1 MSEVDILI
9 GLGTIVVF
17 GVVAQVIANKLNLP
31 GVLVLL
37 VSGFIAGPATGLL
50 DPDELFGELLF
61 PGISLAVGLLLFDG
75 GLQLRF
81 REIKGFDGVV
91 FKLVTIGVLVTWLV
105 GSVIIALVTDLS
117 GRTAFLAG
125 AVLIVSGPTVVIPI
139 LRRIMP
145 DPPSGEILEWEGI
158 LIDPIGAMIGIIML
172 GVVLDG
178 KGISG
183 AAVAVAITLGAGIG
197 VGLIFAVA
205 TTAVL
210 AKANVPELLRA
221 PTALAGAVAAF
232 TAANLIAPESG
243 LFAATVFGLCLA
255 NQTFTTVDDIAAFEE
270 GVGVLALGSLF
281 IVLGARMD
289 LQGVIDNLVPGLI
302 ILAVLILVA
311 RPLAVLASAT
321 LSGMRRKDMLFL
333 MALAPRGIVAAA
345 TASVFALELD
355 EEGIPGGDTLISITF
370 VVIIGAG
377 IIYGLGAGPVGQ
389 RLGVVAK
396 SA

>member
-125 AVLIVSGPTVVIPI
+125 AVLLS
-139 LRRIMP
+139 
-145 DPPSGEILEWEGI
+145 
-158 LIDPIGAMIGIIML
+158 LIHI
-172 GVVLDG
+172 
-178 KGISG
+178 
-183 AAVAVAITLGAGIG
+183 
-197 VGLIFAVA
+197 
-205 TTAVL
+205 
-210 AKANVPELLRA
+210 
-221 PTALAGAVAAF
+221 
-232 TAANLIAPESG
+232 
-243 LFAATVFGLCLA
+243 
-255 NQTFTTVDDIAAFEE
+255 
-270 GVGVLALGSLF
+270 
-281 IVLGARMD
+281 
-289 LQGVIDNLVPGLI
+289 
-302 ILAVLILVA
+302 
-311 RPLAVLASAT
+311 
-321 LSGMRRKDMLFL
+321 
-333 MALAPRGIVAAA
+333 
-345 TASVFALELD
+345 
-355 EEGIPGGDTLISITF
+355 
-370 VVIIGAG
+370 
-377 IIYGLGAGPVGQ
+377 
-389 RLGVVAK
+389 
-396 SA
+396 